1 MKELDM
7 SVLTEKGN
15 LKPAVAKE
23 IKAQAITKLEE
34 YGFEVMPNGRLAMKV
49 ATVDGKF
56 VTINLDVAVGF
67 NTNFDV
73 KE

>member
-7 SVLTEKGN
+7 SVLTDKGN

-23 IKAQAITKLEE
+23 IKAQGIAKLQE

-49 ATVDGKF
+49 AMVNGKF
-56 VTINLDVAVGF
+56 VTINIDVAVGY
-67 NTNFDV
+67 NTCFGV